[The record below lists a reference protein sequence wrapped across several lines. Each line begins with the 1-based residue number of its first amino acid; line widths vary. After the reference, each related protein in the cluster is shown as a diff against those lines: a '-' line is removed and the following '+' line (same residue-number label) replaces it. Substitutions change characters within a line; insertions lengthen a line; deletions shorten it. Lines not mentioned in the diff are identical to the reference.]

1 MWSAVL
7 IISLAGWLIFT
18 LGLALILWRKEHFA
32 KEAMLFLMVGFSGV
46 VVLTPALAA
55 ELMAKDTS
63 TIQVILMCMGLF
75 IFATAAM
82 SGFRQLGNFCEKQ

>member
-7 IISLAGWLIFT
+7 IISLIGWLILT
-18 LGLALILWRKEHFA
+18 LSLAIILWRKEYFA
-32 KEAMLFLMVGFSGV
+32 KDALLFLMVGFGGV
-46 VVLTPALAA
+46 VVLTLALAA

-63 TIQVILMCMGLF
+63 TLHVVLMCVGLLVF
-75 IFATAAM
+75 STAAM